1 MGAASSP
8 RDSDEND
15 DADADTAASISVE
28 RHACVCADGVDYG
41 VQPANHTALVP
52 PTRAHT
58 QTLHTCSNL
67 VGGER
72 VYVCAYVRE
81 CTYYK
86 PHCNRA
92 ALAPLACRSPPTP
105 TPTNSP
111 AIYSS
116 HPAAQSSIQPAIVP
130 FMPFLERQPA
140 NQPTRR
146 LRGKWHV
153 ACLRLVARRRTH
165 LLLPSCPPALET
177 LLGGVC
183 SLAAVYRTRHSK
195 AFVESVPSLIALLVW
210 VFGPIVR

>member
-1 MGAASSP
+1 MKTTMLMLTLQQAS
-8 RDSDEND
+8 RWND
-15 DADADTAASISVE
+15 T
-28 RHACVCADGVDYG
+28 RVCADGVDYG

-52 PTRAHT
+52 PTRTHT
-58 QTLHTCSNL
+58 HKPYTPARTWLAASVCTC
-67 VGGER
+67 VR
-72 VYVCAYVRE
+72 MRE

-116 HPAAQSSIQPAIVP
+116 HPAAQSSIQPAILP

-165 LLLPSCPPALET
+165 LLLLPSRPRDPPRWRLFSRGRISYSSLEG
-177 LLGGVC
+177 L
-183 SLAAVYRTRHSK
+183 R
-195 AFVESVPSLIALLVW
+195 
-210 VFGPIVR
+210 

>member
-1 MGAASSP
+1 MKTTMLMLTLQQAS
-8 RDSDEND
+8 RWND
-15 DADADTAASISVE
+15 T
-28 RHACVCADGVDYG
+28 RVCADGVDYG

-52 PTRAHT
+52 PTRTHT
-58 QTLHTCSNL
+58 HKPYTPARTWLAASVCTC
-67 VGGER
+67 VR
-72 VYVCAYVRE
+72 MRE

-140 NQPTRR
+140 NQPTDQAPERQ
-146 LRGKWHV
+146 
-153 ACLRLVARRRTH
+153 VARCVSSSRRPPSH
-165 LLLPSCPPALET
+165 APPPALLPSCPRDPPWWRLFSRGRISYSSLEG
-177 LLGGVC
+177 L
-183 SLAAVYRTRHSK
+183 R
-195 AFVESVPSLIALLVW
+195 
-210 VFGPIVR
+210 